1 MDQISNLQVT
11 KSVNTLDNDGDGI
24 IGVGDQAVYTI
35 IVSNTGNV
43 DLVSLQLSDTL
54 TDFDAKTLSYD
65 SPITRTDSFTLN
77 QNRASINSSDY
88 FEDLSNTFNTS
99 YPTNWD
105 RWKYGFAR
113 FKDCLL
119 YTSPSPR
126 DS

>member
-1 MDQISNLQVT
+1 MSNPFDDNDDSDGNTEDDPVEVTMDQISNLQVT

-24 IGVGDQAVYTI
+24 IGLGDQAVYTI

-77 QNRASINSSDY
+77 QNRATTNSSDY
-88 FEDLSNTFNTS
+88 FEDLSNTFNL
-99 YPTNWD
+99 
-105 RWKYGFAR
+105 K
-113 FKDCLL
+113 
-119 YTSPSPR
+119 
-126 DS
+126 